1 VRANPGGTLTQPRR
15 KGSIEIDEDIDF
27 QKRSW
32 SVQRAGWVV
41 MLLIV
46 AAALLG
52 LFGGGPVSNAHAGD
66 ANLLSID
73 YERFVRLESPEKITL
88 NIGGAAAR
96 GGSSIDLWIDR
107 GWLAK
112 HDVNS
117 IVPEPS
123 ETRVTPDKVIYR
135 FDVDST
141 GVPTRIE
148 FDLETKA
155 MGVLKGRAGIA
166 GGNPVTFNQLAYP

>member
-1 VRANPGGTLTQPRR
+1 MAEPRR
-15 KGSIEIDEDIDF
+15 TGSIDIGEDIDF

-41 MLLIV
+41 MLLLV

-52 LFGGGPVSNAHAGD
+52 VFGGGPLSDARAGD
-66 ANLLSID
+66 ANLLRVD
-73 YERFVRLESPEKITL
+73 YDRFVRLESSEKITFTVGREAIL
-88 NIGGAAAR
+88 D
-96 GGSSIDLWIDR
+96 GSSVDLWVDR
-107 GWLAK
+107 EWLRA
-112 HDVNS
+112 HEVNS

-123 ETRVTPDKVIYR
+123 ETRVTADKVTYR
-135 FDVDST
+135 FNVDSS
-141 GVPTRIE
+141 GGASRIE

-166 GGNPVTFNQLAYP
+166 RGNSLEFKQLAYP